1 MEQKGIALD
10 EGGFKRLREKDNYYI
25 DKTMYIKDIID
36 DGSRV
41 IVVTRDKKSKK
52 IFDMK
57 MLKNYFDCR
66 QKNNKELFKE
76 QKILEQGEKYTSK
89 LGAYPVIYI
98 SLKNV
103 KGKTFEEIVLSLK
116 KEFAKLYKEYID
128 ILENEKIYEFDKERF
143 KTILNLKANE
153 VDITNALKLL
163 MRLLYQ
169 IYEIPI
175 IILLDDYDIP
185 LQKAYLNGY
194 YKEVENFFTRLYI
207 VTFKDNPLVEQ
218 IIIAGEGRTM
228 DKNKSLEG
236 YCFSIYEI
244 TDGSNTE
251 PNGKNYKYDPLLVIN
266 YYQ

>member
-1 MEQKGIALD
+1 MVEQGSGIGVSD
-10 EGGFKRLREKDNYYI
+10 FKSLKVRNNYYI

-41 IVVTRDKKSKK
+41 IVVIRDKKLKE

-57 MLKNYFDCR
+57 MLKSYFDCR

-89 LGAYPVIYI
+89 LGAYLVIYI

-103 KGKTFEEIVLSLK
+103 KGKKFKEMMLALK
-116 KEFAKLYKEYID
+116 NEFAKLYKEYID

-143 KTILNLKANE
+143 KAILNLEAND
-153 VDITNALKLL
+153 VDIINALKLL

-175 IILLDDYDIP
+175 ILLLDDYDIP

-194 YKEVENFFTRLYI
+194 YKEVEKFFTRLYT
-207 VTFKDNPLVEQ
+207 VTFKDNPFLEQ
-218 IIIAGEGRTM
+218 IIITGECKTI
-228 DKNKSLEG
+228 DKNKSSGG
-236 YCFSIYEI
+236 YCFRIYEI
-244 TDGSNTE
+244 TDKSNTE
-251 PNGKNYKYDPLLVIN
+251 VKGKDYKYDPLLVIN

>member
-1 MEQKGIALD
+1 MVEQGSGIGVSD
-10 EGGFKRLREKDNYYI
+10 FKSLKVRNNYYI

-41 IVVTRDKKSKK
+41 IVVIRDKKLKE

-57 MLKNYFDCR
+57 MLKSYFDCR

-89 LGAYPVIYI
+89 LGAYLVIYI

-103 KGKTFEEIVLSLK
+103 KGKKFKEMMLALK
-116 KEFAKLYKEYID
+116 NEFAKLYKEYID
-128 ILENEKIYEFDKERF
+128 ILENEKIYEFDKEKF